1 MRPATCPIIAELSAV
16 EASVVHPVAIVS
28 PGSATGRTTLAVN
41 VAAALVRAGIKVLLV
56 SSSAG
61 IIDIQALDALGWNLG
76 QTDSS
81 GNPAAVPTA
90 QRLRASDRRRHL
102 RHRPVRRVDARLH
115 RSIHGRLDRHLGND
129 QPHSHGGF
137 RNNPRTAAGGWRRCA
152 WCRGERRGASAGRR
166 LLSLRRSARFEPHYE
181 YRRQP
186 RVLR

>member
-1 MRPATCPIIAELSAV
+1 M
-16 EASVVHPVAIVS
+16 AIVS

-90 QRLRASDRRRHL
+90 QRCGHL
-102 RHRPVRRVDARLH
+102 IDVVIFDTDPCDESTLAY
-115 RSIHGRLDRHLGND
+115 
-129 QPHSHGGF
+129 
-137 RNNPRTAAGGWRRCA
+137 TAASMADLTVISVMTNRTPMADFETTREQLQAVGAGVLGVA
-152 WCRGERRGASAGRR
+152 VNAEAQVLVGAS
-166 LLSLRRSARFEPHYE
+166 
-181 YRRQP
+181 
-186 RVLR
+186 

>member
-61 IIDIQALDALGWNLG
+61 IIEIQALDALGWNLG

-81 GNPAAVPTA
+81 GNPATVPTT
-90 QRLRASDRRRHL
+90 QRLREAINDCGHL
-102 RHRPVRRVDARLH
+102 IDVVIFDTDPCDESTLAY
-115 RSIHGRLDRHLGND
+115 
-129 QPHSHGGF
+129 
-137 RNNPRTAAGGWRRCA
+137 TAASMADWTVISVMTNRTPMADFETTREQLQAVGAGVLA
-152 WCRGERRGASAGRR
+152 VAVNAEAQVLVGAS
-166 LLSLRRSARFEPHYE
+166 
-181 YRRQP
+181 
-186 RVLR
+186 

>member
-90 QRLRASDRRRHL
+90 QRCGHL
-102 RHRPVRRVDARLH
+102 IDVVIFDTDPCDESTLAY
-115 RSIHGRLDRHLGND
+115 
-129 QPHSHGGF
+129 
-137 RNNPRTAAGGWRRCA
+137 TAASMADLTVISVMTNRTPMADFETTREQLQAVGAGVLDVA
-152 WCRGERRGASAGRR
+152 VNAEAQVLVGAS
-166 LLSLRRSARFEPHYE
+166 
-181 YRRQP
+181 
-186 RVLR
+186 